1 MLEKPG
7 KISLDRPVAPR
18 IKIPLLKSLTLMLM
32 KVLSATK
39 GLLFAAVMVA
49 ATYSAI
55 SKYGLPAVLIA
66 YEYNAA
72 FGEQRHK
79 TACSYLSP
87 FGIRERPSFGGRC
100 AWVAMVKG
108 GTF

>member
-7 KISLDRPVAPR
+7 RISLDRPVAPR
-18 IKIPLLKSLTLMLM
+18 MKIALLKLLIVALV

-39 GLLFAAVMVA
+39 GLLIAAAMIA
-49 ATYSAI
+49 AIYLAI
-55 SKYGLPAVLIA
+55 SKYGVPAVLFA
-66 YEYNAA
+66 YEYNGA
-72 FGEQRHK
+72 FGQERYK
-79 TACSYLSP
+79 SSCSYLSP
-87 FGIRERPSFGGRC
+87 IGIRERPALGGRC